1 MRCISKIANR
11 QVLPEP
17 DCPKKA
23 NLYFLIIVFSCL
35 VIISTFL
42 VLWQVH
48 TIVQPV
54 EMPEDVSF
62 ATVCESLSLDECEK
76 GGLLEEECTDEFYE
90 RNQQDELLLE
100 E

>member
-1 MRCISKIANR
+1 M
-11 QVLPEP
+11 
-17 DCPKKA
+17 
-23 NLYFLIIVFSCL
+23 
-35 VIISTFL
+35 
-42 VLWQVH
+42 H